1 MVEIFRHDLT
11 LMNHELWDCGYTH
24 AIITVFGFGCLLVD
38 HHPQANS
45 WRLCSRLFSYTHSV
59 VMQAGC
65 TKQHQNIYKQRR
77 TLMHKRNKVF
87 RTIA

>member
-1 MVEIFRHDLT
+1 MNMNIKCKSLKKKGYEKMVEIFRHDLT

-45 WRLCSRLFSYTHSV
+45 WRLCSRLFSY
-59 VMQAGC
+59 ALGC
-65 TKQHQNIYKQRR
+65 YADR
-77 TLMHKRNKVF
+77 LL
-87 RTIA
+87 